1 MSLSRSDKLH
11 ADRCE
16 VAVQRHLDRVAQS
29 WSYDDMRAACT
40 YADEPAVQ
48 QFQAEGQAL
57 RAWRS
62 LCWAACYQMLN
73 DTIAA
78 GTPRPS
84 VQEVIAALPPVPTR
98 PEIT

>member
-1 MSLSRSDKLH
+1 MSLSRADKLH

-16 VAVQRHLDRVAQS
+16 AAVQRYLDRVAQS

-40 YADEPAVQ
+40 YADEPAVP

-62 LCWAACYQMLN
+62 LCWAACYTLLN
-73 DTIAA
+73 DTIAN

-84 VQEVIAALPPVPTR
+84 VAQVIAALPAVPERPVA
-98 PEIT
+98 

>member
-1 MSLSRSDKLH
+1 MLSRADKLH
-11 ADRCE
+11 AQRCE
-16 VAVQRHLDRVAQS
+16 RAVQRHLDTVAQS

-40 YADEPAVQ
+40 YADEPAVP
-48 QFQAEGQAL
+48 QFQAEGSAL

-78 GTPRPS
+78 GTLRPS
-84 VQEVIAALPPVPTR
+84 VEAVIAALPPVPTR

>member
-1 MSLSRSDKLH
+1 MLSRADKLH
-11 ADRCE
+11 AERCE
-16 VAVQRHLDRVAQS
+16 RSVQRHMDTVAQS

-40 YADEPAVQ
+40 YADEPAVP
-48 QFQAEGQAL
+48 QFQAEGAAL

-73 DTIAA
+73 QTIAA

-84 VQEVIAALPPVPTR
+84 VEEVIAALPPVPSR
-98 PEIT
+98 PEVS